1 MIVVLMVPS
10 NFSHDKLVVTSG
22 GWGGGRYKL
31 LAKGQ
36 LQGCVVQYGEYS
48 QYLVITVNGV

>member
-10 NFSHDKLVVTSG
+10 NFSHDKSVVTSG

-31 LAKGQ
+31 LAKDQ